1 MLFSPP
7 GFEHYDYTTLVPKLA
22 SQVPSIKH
30 FVMLNDIHAKYRFVS
45 SPLKSVGYEQYL
57 SQSGSLL
64 DLSPFEMKGQ
74 HDIVNVQF
82 TSGSTGLPKAV
93 ALSHY
98 NSKQLALEASLD
110 EAQHMCNVVLSR
122 STLHS
127 RDRADHV
134 VHRL

>member
-30 FVMLNDIHAKYRFVS
+30 FVMLNDIHAKYRLVS

-98 NSKQLALEASLD
+98 KSKQLARRGTGS
-110 EAQHMCNVVLSR
+110 QPRR
-122 STLHS
+122 S
-127 RDRADHV
+127 AAHV
-134 VHRL
+134 QCCPESFYLAL